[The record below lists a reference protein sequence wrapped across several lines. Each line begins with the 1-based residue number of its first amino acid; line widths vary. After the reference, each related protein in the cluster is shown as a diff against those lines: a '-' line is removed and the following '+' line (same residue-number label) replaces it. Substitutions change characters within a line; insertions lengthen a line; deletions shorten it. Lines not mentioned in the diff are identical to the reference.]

1 MNKEYSE
8 GNKSYLFHLFII
20 VTFLLFFIQVSA
32 QTTSSNWYVDKQSS
46 GGNTGLSWSNAWT
59 SFSNINWS
67 LIQPGDTVFISGG
80 TDSLVYNEE
89 LNPNKSGAPSNYIV
103 IRPGLEPGHNGKVI
117 IDRQGSGSDCIMAD
131 GNQYIKYEYL
141 SLRNATSS
149 NIQLRT
155 SNCIISHCDFYISSG
170 ATCGI
175 DVRGT
180 NNIIEYNNSNT
191 GNQLNDGQTDFVQ
204 CTSGGG
210 HIFRYNYIRN
220 RNTNINE
227 HSDCIQFWSMSTGC
241 DIYGNYMWQDN
252 TKTTNAQGIYIES
265 GLGNWRIY
273 NNIAYFPYAKHAISI
288 SSTAPAP
295 TKVEIYGN
303 TIYQGSGSIE
313 QNMWTNINIGT
324 LIIKNNI
331 FVSEGTIMPVKISS
345 AQTSANLIMDNNLY
359 YTPAS
364 SSVIYYAGANR
375 TLAYMQGLGFE
386 TNGQDVNPNF
396 VGSPTT
402 SEGFYLNANS
412 PAIDAG
418 TAISSPYNIDVLGVS
433 RPQGN
438 GWDIGAFEYTGAI
451 VDITPPKLVSA
462 SLVDD
467 FTLELSFSENIEQ
480 NSVINPLN
488 YNINQGVVVTT
499 VSQITS
505 NLVRLN
511 TTQHQPN
518 IEYSVVVN
526 NVYDLSGNQIDP
538 NFNSKVYLN
547 NVVADITQLPIVS
560 ASASNWYQDY
570 TPNRSIDGIG
580 GLQDPTSRWGGLL
593 PMPDTIVYDLGESL
607 KVSKI
612 GISFYRWDVGRVYRY
627 SVLLS
632 NDLINWQPVVTSV
645 WSQSI
650 EWNYNEFS
658 AITARYISLVSLENN
673 ETDYAVVY
681 EVKIWGNDQST
692 DSDTETV
699 LPKDF
704 ELSQNY
710 PNPFNPSTNIVVKI
724 SKNTNLR
731 LSVYDIIG
739 NLVEEITNT
748 QYVPGVYEFN
758 FNANGIASG
767 IYFYRVEAEGFVD
780 TKKMVLLK

>member
-1 MNKEYSE
+1 MVYSLISMSQIRTK
-8 GNKSYLFHLFII
+8 NTKSKKQIYFNCVIELKKIFIKTVLIELLLTLI
-20 VTFLLFFIQVSA
+20 VYPTNYYIYKSSA
-32 QTTSSNWYVDKQSS
+32 GSNS
-46 GGNTGLSWSNAWT
+46 GLSWSNAWP
-59 SFSNINWS
+59 SFSDINWS

-89 LNPNKSGAPSNYIV
+89 LNPNKSGAPNNYIV
-103 IRPGLEPGHNGKVI
+103 IRPGLEPGYNGKVI
-117 IDRQGSGSDCIMAD
+117 IDRQGTSSYCIYGD
-131 GNQYIKYEYL
+131 DNEYIKYEYL
-141 SLRNATSS
+141 HLRNATSR
-149 NIQLRT
+149 NVRLRT
-155 SNCIISHCDFYISSG
+155 SNCVVSHCNFYISSG

-438 GWDIGAFEYTGAI
+438 GWDIGAYEY
-451 VDITPPKLVSA
+451 
-462 SLVDD
+462 
-467 FTLELSFSENIEQ
+467 
-480 NSVINPLN
+480 
-488 YNINQGVVVTT
+488 Y
-499 VSQITS
+499 
-505 NLVRLN
+505 
-511 TTQHQPN
+511 
-518 IEYSVVVN
+518 
-526 NVYDLSGNQIDP
+526 
-538 NFNSKVYLN
+538 
-547 NVVADITQLPIVS
+547 
-560 ASASNWYQDY
+560 
-570 TPNRSIDGIG
+570 
-580 GLQDPTSRWGGLL
+580 DPTSS
-593 PMPDTIVYDLGESL
+593 TIQLNAKVFLEGAFESYQMNNYLNTLGY
-607 KVSKI
+607 I
-612 GISFYRWDVGRVYRY
+612 PAQ
-627 SVLLS
+627 
-632 NDLINWQPVVTSV
+632 QPY
-645 WSQSI
+645 SQSP
-650 EWNYNEFS
+650 WNYNGNEFLQTIPSEMVDWILVELRTSTS
-658 AITARYISLVSLENN
+658 ASSSIYKKAGIILQDGSI
-673 ETDYAVVY
+673 
-681 EVKIWGNDQST
+681 KST
-692 DSDTETV
+692 DGISPLSLDGLDQGNYYIVIYHRNHIPILSSATINFSSTITNY
-699 LPKDF
+699 DF
-704 ELSQNY
+704 TTSMVQAYGIEPLKEIGSGVYGMIAGDGDGNGGITIVDRNQFWQLQN
-710 PNPFNPSTNIVVKI
+710 
-724 SKNTNLR
+724 
-731 LSVYDIIG
+731 G
-739 NLVEEITNT
+739 NLGYLSGDFSLDGGVTIKDCN
-748 QYVPGVYEFN
+748 QYWKSNNGKASQVP
-758 FNANGIASG
+758 
-767 IYFYRVEAEGFVD
+767 
-780 TKKMVLLK
+780 